1 MNTKR
6 SFRQTNHKV
15 HRTVSADFILPL
27 IIAGCLTIAAHT
39 ANAATYYLDAAN
51 GNDSDSGTSE
61 HPWKTM
67 ARAMTNWTGAGT
79 KVAFGDTVYLR
90 TGNYGIADFN
100 FSPAISPSSWADA
113 ITYKAETGQLPVFS
127 YLHIDQELSRYLIF
141 DGISVTRTSEVVA
154 NVQACILVHSPS
166 SLQFRN
172 MNITGHWDTVV
183 GGLLTTYGIQ
193 IDTVTVLQKQ
203 SDILIE
209 DCNITNVAQ
218 GIYLNGGIVGSNI
231 IIRNNIVHH
240 TSNSSISIGSN
251 TRTDEPNVILVESNY
266 VYGPESIPQWYTVTH
281 SNSIIGTFNNHERV
295 TQDITG
301 AIGKISEITTSSVTI
316 TPLSDG
322 WTMGADYDIVG
333 DVTGAR
339 LSDPNA
345 ITHTELTHASGIGL
359 TTDNVTVRGNII
371 RNYAATSPLHTYPG
385 WITVAK
391 DGHKG
396 YNNITIENNLVYDPF
411 SANTTLLEEI
421 NSNCVIRNNT
431 FIGYN
436 LNPPNLSGY
445 YYRSAFRLEQLPGST
460 GTKIYNNLIVGM
472 AELSTTY
479 PIVDVNQATKTF
491 SVSGDHSADFIS
503 GSYLI
508 VDSGGANS
516 GTYHINGNAI
526 YDGTNTLVVVSEA
539 IPSATV
545 AGSLKIPIPSTD
557 YDEDYNLIYAVS
569 SGGRW
574 SSLLKGTHTQILSNG
589 TTNPKT
595 FDTGYFVNPNFS
607 YSHGLVCDYRLQ
619 AGASAINF
627 GDPNNQPSDSLG
639 TVGPDGFIRDDGPA
653 REATH
658 HSAGCYEYAPTV
670 LSFAP
675 IGNKEVNEGSTLTFN
690 IDINDPNVKTSIEEH
705 NLPSEPNFIN
715 NIFSWTSAYEDAGS
729 YEATFVAQNDLFE
742 DFETIG
748 IYVNN
753 VNRSPV
759 LAAISDKSVDENS
772 LLNFLVSATDSDGD
786 SITYSAANLP
796 SEATFAGQTFNW
808 TPDYNQSGTYQ
819 VTFTATDGQ
828 AQDWQTVNL
837 TVNDVAAYVGT
848 DAGTL
853 LLNENFDRRSLA
865 DWLIIDEGKSCR
877 SSWYAATR
885 TLVQK
890 SSIYTLSF
898 PNQPGTYALYKNG
911 SEWTNYQVSLTMK
924 SGDSDSLGVMFRY
937 KDSNNYYRFSWD
949 KRRKTRQ
956 LVKNC
961 DGIFTVLCRDS
972 VPYLAG
978 RYYQVNIIANGPD
991 LQVLINNSPVLQTTD
1006 SSISSGS
1013 IAMYSWANS
1022 GSYFDNIVVRKF

>member
-127 YLHIDQELSRYLIF
+127 YLHIDRELSRYLIF

-658 HSAGCYEYAPTV
+658 HSAGCYEYKPVYFPLSITKCTV
-670 LSFAP
+670 TAGSKTVGGNVINSDRISISGDMNAVADDFNDTNAFKVTVDSNYIVSPCVQTFTVINGKTFKNSKYSYSGTDGNGVRKSFSYNPKTQKFSFSANSVDLSGLDCLVNTKIEIGDFNAMGDANETIVNGAKTPIPIKLMTGVKNVLRVDKCTVKHGKKPASDILSARGAFAVEDTDANMTDRISDDLVVTLDTQQFTIP
-675 IGNKEVNEGSTLTFN
+675 ANKLKAGRGYFTCSRADVNEGGIHAGTAAATFN
-690 IDINDPNVKTSIEEH
+690 F
-705 NLPSEPNFIN
+705 NLCSFILTIKDA
-715 NIFSWTSAYEDAGS
+715 NIPP
-729 YEATFVAQNDLFE
+729 
-742 DFETIG
+742 
-748 IYVNN
+748 
-753 VNRSPV
+753 PV
-759 LAAISDKSVDENS
+759 
-772 LLNFLVSATDSDGD
+772 
-786 SITYSAANLP
+786 
-796 SEATFAGQTFNW
+796 
-808 TPDYNQSGTYQ
+808 
-819 VTFTATDGQ
+819 
-828 AQDWQTVNL
+828 
-837 TVNDVAAYVGT
+837 
-848 DAGTL
+848 
-853 LLNENFDRRSLA
+853 
-865 DWLIIDEGKSCR
+865 
-877 SSWYAATR
+877 
-885 TLVQK
+885 
-890 SSIYTLSF
+890 
-898 PNQPGTYALYKNG
+898 
-911 SEWTNYQVSLTMK
+911 
-924 SGDSDSLGVMFRY
+924 SGDVD
-937 KDSNNYYRFSWD
+937 FSVSFAD
-949 KRRKTRQ
+949 FNEVDRITF
-956 LVKNC
+956 L
-961 DGIFTVLCRDS
+961 
-972 VPYLAG
+972 
-978 RYYQVNIIANGPD
+978 
-991 LQVLINNSPVLQTTD
+991 
-1006 SSISSGS
+1006 
-1013 IAMYSWANS
+1013 
-1022 GSYFDNIVVRKF
+1022 